1 MKSASKTLHF
11 DISYLWELTWRDG
24 TAGLCGMVATWNL
37 KMSDVCCNEVHT
49 FEGGRGRG
57 SEKENII

>member
-1 MKSASKTLHF
+1 MKFLKCISKALNF

-24 TAGLCGMVATWNL
+24 TAGLCGMVANWSL

-49 FEGGRGRG
+49 FETEGG
-57 SEKENII
+57 